1 MTGSSQRSGRPA
13 GKSLPPDSLDSHDG
27 EESLDSLEAEL
38 DYRFCDRSLLEMSL
52 RHSSYAHEAHEAHE
66 AGEVAEHGSDSNER
80 LEFLGDAVIGMV
92 VAHLLYAA
100 HPGWAEGDL
109 TRALHR
115 LVDRLGLARLARE
128 VGLGVHLRLGRT
140 ELNSNGRAKDT
151 ILADGMEAVVGA
163 MYLDGG
169 VAPVERFVRRVFAPA
184 LAADAPRVEA
194 DPKTRFQEWA
204 MSRFGAFP
212 RYRVVHDS
220 KVEGD
225 ESRFTVEVLL
235 DEAAVARGTGRTK
248 RLAEK
253 QAAGAACE
261 EREELAAAPHR
272 GES

>member
-1 MTGSSQRSGRPA
+1 VTGSSQRSGRPA
-13 GKSLPPDSLDSHDG
+13 GKSPPSDSPDSHDR

-38 DYRFCDRSLLEMSL
+38 DYRFRDRGLFEMSL
-52 RHSSYAHEAHEAHE
+52 RHSSYAHEAHEAG
-66 AGEVAEHGSDSNER
+66 AGAEHGSDSNER

-115 LVDRLGLARLARE
+115 LVDRVGLARLARQ
-128 VGLGVHLRLGRT
+128 VGLGAHLELGRT

-151 ILADGMEAVVGA
+151 ILADGMEAVLGA

-184 LAADAPRVEA
+184 LAADAPRVEP

-220 KVEGD
+220 EVEGD

-235 DEAAVARGTGRTK
+235 DEVAVARGTGRSK

-253 QAAGAACE
+253 QAADAACE
-261 EREELAAAPHR
+261 KREELSAAPHR